1 MSKEGDAVINKG
13 KEKDQLKVG
22 VVIGRGK
29 EKDQLEI
36 VVAFQEREKSPKLGE
51 FLVIEE
57 TEFMR
62 RKLLA
67 RVEEFSY
74 GDFQATKDE
83 RIRALVEKY
92 VREVT
97 GVGRELSE
105 EEKKALFF
113 RHYILKVLGEIE
125 IRKEVDSQ
133 SNEQKEIGRIKTD
146 YRLLPELTSICRYP
160 TDQEYEII
168 TSAGLDKAAHLLP
181 IGDLSLGEEI
191 KDIKVIFD
199 LDKFRDKRTAIFART
214 GYGKSNLCKLVT
226 SMASLTGEGLLIFD
240 MEGEYAFRDPEKDTP
255 GLADIPQ
262 IKGNL
267 VIYTNRKDYDMSRYE
282 DIWIRSPINL
292 ELLRPR
298 QIASLFPEAGGREE
312 AAAIRNFRDLAETP
326 QCLIELARLYEN
338 PRVDRDRERRLWD
351 DLFRTLNATDA
362 QKPVL
367 RRNLRWLLPLHNS
380 NAPNIVTDVMWH
392 LARGRTVIVDLSI
405 LPLEVGI
412 SLSNTILE
420 GIFMYNVRNIT
431 QGKLIKCIAVFEE
444 AQNVLNKDAVK
455 EGRSYFVR
463 WAKEG
468 RKYRLGLIYVTQQPG
483 AIAEEIIS
491 QTDNFFVMHLL
502 GKGDIDALRRANPHY
517 DGVIS
522 EFLSKETIVG
532 NAYIY
537 SAPKQPYVFPCK
549 VLEFQE
555 STVQDLI
562 MQEEFQP
569 RTSVNEEMGEL
580 EEILNRITNNTPTS
594 EEESRIIGKLSRE
607 IYRYFMEK
615 NIHLPFADTN
625 NRWIDFEQARNLYL
639 QLKHQAKENRED
651 VSGE

>member
-1 MSKEGDAVINKG
+1 MDE
-13 KEKDQLKVG
+13 KVG
-22 VVIGRGK
+22 VVIGRGR
-29 EKDQLEI
+29 EKDKLEI

-133 SNEQKEIGRIKTD
+133 SNEQKEIGRVKTE

-160 TDQEYEII
+160 NPQEYEII
-168 TSAGLDKAAHLLP
+168 TSAGLEKAVHLLP
-181 IGDLSLGEEI
+181 IGNLSLGEEV
-191 KDIKVIFD
+191 KEIKVDFN

-226 SMASLTGEGLLIFD
+226 SLASLTGEGLLVFD
-240 MEGEYAFRDPEKDTP
+240 MEGEYAFGDPEKDTL

-262 IKGNL
+262 IKGNV
-267 VIYTNRKDYDMSRYE
+267 VIYTNRRDYDASRYG

-292 ELLRPR
+292 ELLRPQ
-298 QIASLFPEAGGREE
+298 QIASLFPEAGGEE
-312 AAAIRNFRDLAETP
+312 AKAITYFRSLFNLPDDFRNAVRNFNNAS
-326 QCLIELARLYEN
+326 A
-338 PRVDRDRERRLWD
+338 RDREGLLLEAAQSIAPTDSRGHTD
-351 DLFRTLNATDA
+351 DR
-362 QKPVL
+362 QVGVL
-367 RRNLRWLLPLHNS
+367 RRNLRWLLPLHDLG
-380 NAPNIVTDVMWH
+380 APNIVTDVMWH
-392 LARGRTVIVDLSI
+392 LARGRTVIVDLSL
-405 LPLEVGI
+405 LPLEIGI

-420 GIFMYNVRNIT
+420 GIFHYNVRNIT
-431 QGKLIKCIAVFEE
+431 QGRLIECIAVFEE
-444 AQNVLNKDAVK
+444 AQNVLNRDAVK

-463 WAKEG
+463 WTKEG

-483 AIAEEIIS
+483 AIAEEIVS
-491 QTDNFFVMHLL
+491 QTDNFFIMHLL

-522 EFLSKETIVG
+522 EFISKETIVG
-532 NAYIY
+532 NTYIY
-537 SAPKQPYVFPCK
+537 SAPRQPYVFPCK

-562 MQEEFQP
+562 KQEKFQP

-580 EEILNRITNNTPTS
+580 EEILNGVVNRTS
-594 EEESRIIGKLSRE
+594 HSENENRIIGGFSRE
-607 IYRYFMEK
+607 TYQYFIERSVD
-615 NIHLPFADTN
+615 LPFADIN
-625 NRWIDFEQARNLYL
+625 NRWIDFDQARNLYL
-639 QLKHQAKENRED
+639 QLRSQSGENREGAR
-651 VSGE
+651 GE

>member
-1 MSKEGDAVINKG
+1 MDE
-13 KEKDQLKVG
+13 KVG

-36 VVAFQEREKSPKLGE
+36 VVAFQERDKSPKLGE

-57 TEFMR
+57 KEFMR

-92 VREVT
+92 VREIT

-113 RHYILKVLGEIE
+113 RQYILKVLGEIE

-133 SNEQKEIGRIKTD
+133 SNEQKDIGRVKTD

-160 TDQEYEII
+160 TRQEYRII
-168 TSAGLDKAAHLLP
+168 TSAGLEKAVHLLP
-181 IGDLSLGEEI
+181 VGDFSLGEEI
-191 KDIKVIFD
+191 REIKVDFD

-226 SMASLTGEGLLIFD
+226 SLASLTGEGLLVFD
-240 MEGEYAFRDPEKDTP
+240 MEGEYAFRDPEKETP

-262 IKGNL
+262 IRGNL
-267 VIYTNRKDYDMSRYE
+267 VVYTNRRDYDASRYG

-292 ELLRPR
+292 ELLRPW
-298 QIASLFPEAGGREE
+298 QIASLFPEAGGKEE
-312 AAAIRNFRDLAETP
+312 AAAIRNFRDLNETP
-326 QCLIELARLYEN
+326 QRLIELAQLYEN
-338 PRVDRDRERRLWD
+338 PRIDRNRERELWNN
-351 DLFRTLNATDA
+351 LFQTLQATEA
-362 QKPVL
+362 QRPVL
-367 RRNLRWLLPLHNS
+367 RRNLRWLLPLHDS

-392 LARGRTVIVDLSI
+392 LARGRTVIVDLSL

-431 QGKLIKCIAVFEE
+431 QGRLIKCISVFEE
-444 AQNVLNKDAVK
+444 AQNVLNRDAVK
-455 EGRSYFVR
+455 EGRTYFVR
-463 WAKEG
+463 WTKEG

-483 AIAEEIIS
+483 AIAEEIVS

-532 NAYIY
+532 NTYIY

-549 VLEFQE
+549 VFEFQK
-555 STVQDLI
+555 STIQYLI
-562 MQEEFQP
+562 RQEKFQL

-580 EEILNRITNNTPTS
+580 EEILNGVISNTATG
-594 EEESRIIGKLSRE
+594 EDENRIIGRFSSK
-607 IYRYFMEK
+607 IYQYFMK
-615 NIHLPFADTN
+615 RKVSLPFADN
-625 NRWIDFEQARNLYL
+625 NNQWIDFGQARNLYL
-639 QLKHQAKENRED
+639 QLRPQSGENREGAH
-651 VSGE
+651 GE

>member
-1 MSKEGDAVINKG
+1 MDE
-13 KEKDQLKVG
+13 KVG
-22 VVIGRGK
+22 VVIGRGR

-125 IRKEVDSQ
+125 IRKEVDPQ
-133 SNEQKEIGRIKTD
+133 TNEQKEIGRVKTD

-160 TDQEYEII
+160 NPQEYKII
-168 TSAGLDKAAHLLP
+168 TSAGLENAVRLLS

-191 KDIKVIFD
+191 RKIKVDFD

-226 SMASLTGEGLLIFD
+226 SLASLTGEGLLIFD
-240 MEGEYAFRDPEKDTP
+240 MEGEYAFRDPEKETL

-262 IKGNL
+262 IRGNL
-267 VIYTNRKDYDMSRYE
+267 VVYTNRKDYDASCYG
-282 DIWIRSPINL
+282 DIWIHSPINL

-298 QIASLFPEAGGREE
+298 QIASLFPEAGGEE
-312 AAAIRNFRDLAETP
+312 AKAIAYFRGLFSLPDSFKDAIRNFNNVSA
-326 QCLIELARLYEN
+326 
-338 PRVDRDRERRLWD
+338 RERE
-351 DLFRTLNATDA
+351 DLLSRAAESIAPRRGA
-362 QKPVL
+362 QGKVDESQVGVL
-367 RRNLRWLLPLHNS
+367 KRNLRWIMPLHDS
-380 NAPNIVTDVMWH
+380 TAPNIVTDAMWH
-392 LARGRTVIVDLSI
+392 LARGRTVIVDLSL
-405 LPLEVGI
+405 LPLEIGN

-420 GIFMYNVRNIT
+420 GIFQYNVRNIT
-431 QGKLIKCIAVFEE
+431 QGRLIKCIAVFEE
-444 AQNVLNKDAVK
+444 AQNVLNRDAVK

-463 WAKEG
+463 WTKEG

-483 AIAEEIIS
+483 AIAEEIVS

-522 EFLSKETIVG
+522 EFLSKETIIG
-532 NAYIY
+532 NTYIY

-562 MQEEFQP
+562 RQEKFQP
-569 RTSVNEEMGEL
+569 RL
-580 EEILNRITNNTPTS
+580 L
-594 EEESRIIGKLSRE
+594 
-607 IYRYFMEK
+607 
-615 NIHLPFADTN
+615 
-625 NRWIDFEQARNLYL
+625 
-639 QLKHQAKENRED
+639 
-651 VSGE
+651 

>member
-1 MSKEGDAVINKG
+1 MNE
-13 KEKDQLKVG
+13 KVG
-22 VVIGRGK
+22 AVIGRGR

-51 FLVIEE
+51 FLIIEE

-92 VREVT
+92 VREIT

-113 RHYILKVLGEIE
+113 RHYILKILGEIDFE
-125 IRKEVDSQ
+125 NRRIR
-133 SNEQKEIGRIKTD
+133 TD
-146 YRLLPELTSICRYP
+146 YRILPELTSICRYP
-160 TDQEYEII
+160 TPEEYKII
-168 TSAGLDKAAHLLP
+168 TSAGLEDAVHPLP
-181 IGDLSLGEEI
+181 IGHLSIGESIKSFGEE
-191 KDIKVIFD
+191 KIKVIFD
-199 LDKFRDKRTAIFART
+199 LEKFKNKRTAIFART
-214 GYGKSNLCKLVT
+214 GYGKSNLCKLVV
-226 SMASLTGEGLLIFD
+226 SLASLTGEGLLIFD
-240 MEGEYAFRDPEKDTP
+240 MEGEYAFGDPNRNIV
-255 GLADIPQ
+255 GLADIPE
-262 IKGNL
+262 IRNNL
-267 VIYTNRKDYDMSRYE
+267 VVYTNRRDYDVSRYR
-282 DIWIRSPINL
+282 DVWLRPFINL
-292 ELLRPR
+292 VLLRPW
-298 QIASLFPEAGGREE
+298 QIASLFPEAGGKEE
-312 AAAIRNFRDLAETP
+312 AAVIRNFRDLSETP
-326 QCLIELARLYEN
+326 QSLVELARLYEN
-338 PRVDRDRERRLWD
+338 PPVNRDREGQLWD
-351 DLFRTLNATDA
+351 DLFSTLKATDA
-362 QKPVL
+362 QKLVL

-380 NAPNIVTDVMWH
+380 NAPNIVTDIMWH
-392 LARGRTVIVDLSI
+392 LARGRTVIVDLSL
-405 LPLEVGI
+405 LPLEIGI
-412 SLSNTILE
+412 SLSNIILE
-420 GIFMYNVRNIT
+420 GIFRYNIRNII
-431 QGKLIKCIAVFEE
+431 QGKLIECIAVFEE
-444 AQNVLNKDAVK
+444 AQNVLNREAVK
-455 EGRSYFVR
+455 EGYSYFVR

-468 RKYRLGLIYVTQQPG
+468 RKYHLGLIYVTQQPG
-483 AIAEEIIS
+483 AIAEEIVS

-569 RTSVNEEMGEL
+569 RTSVNEEMG
-580 EEILNRITNNTPTS
+580 
-594 EEESRIIGKLSRE
+594 
-607 IYRYFMEK
+607 
-615 NIHLPFADTN
+615 
-625 NRWIDFEQARNLYL
+625 
-639 QLKHQAKENRED
+639 
-651 VSGE
+651 

>member
-1 MSKEGDAVINKG
+1 MSE
-13 KEKDQLKVG
+13 KVG

-51 FLVIEE
+51 FLIIEE

-125 IRKEVDSQ
+125 IRKEPDSQ
-133 SNEQKEIGRIKTD
+133 SNEQEEIGRVKTD

-160 TDQEYEII
+160 SPQEYKII
-168 TSAGLDKAAHLLP
+168 TSAGLEKVSHPLP
-181 IGDLSLGEEI
+181 IGNLSLGEEI
-191 KDIKVIFD
+191 REIKVAFD

-226 SMASLTGEGLLIFD
+226 SLASLTGEGLLIFD
-240 MEGEYAFRDPEKDTP
+240 MEGEYAFGDPEKETL
-255 GLADIPQ
+255 GLADIDQ
-262 IKGNL
+262 IRGNL
-267 VIYTNRKDYDMSRYE
+267 VVYTNRRDYDVSRYQ
-282 DIWIRSPINL
+282 DVWIRPPINL
-292 ELLRPR
+292 ELLRPG
-298 QIASLFPEAGGREE
+298 QIASLFPEAGGEE
-312 AAAIRNFRDLAETP
+312 AKAITYFRGLFNLPDDFRKAVHDFNNIPDNKREDLLSRAAESIA
-326 QCLIELARLYEN
+326 
-338 PRVDRDRERRLWD
+338 PRRGTGNKVDES
-351 DLFRTLNATDA
+351 
-362 QKPVL
+362 QVGVL
-367 RRNLRWLLPLHNS
+367 KRNLRWLLPLHDS

-392 LARGRTVIVDLSI
+392 LARGRTVVVDLSL
-405 LPLEVGI
+405 LPLEIGI

-420 GIFMYNVRNIT
+420 GVFKHNVRNIT
-431 QGKLIKCIAVFEE
+431 RGKLIKCIAVFEE
-444 AQNVLNKDAVK
+444 AQNVLNKKAVE

-483 AIAEEIIS
+483 AIAEEIVS

-502 GKGDIDALRRANPHY
+502 GKGDIDALRNANPHY

-532 NAYIY
+532 NTYIY

-549 VLEFQE
+549 VFEFE
-555 STVQDLI
+555 KSTIQDIINQLGTLPQI
-562 MQEEFQP
+562 
-569 RTSVNEEMGEL
+569 SVYDEMNELKKRLMG
-580 EEILNRITNNTPTS
+580 IINRSPSGGDENK
-594 EEESRIIGKLSRE
+594 IIGSLSRE
-607 IYRYFMEK
+607 IYQYFADLS
-615 NIHLPFADTN
+615 IFIPFADTN
-625 NRWIDFEQARNLYL
+625 NKWIDFEQASNLYF
-639 QLKHQAKENRED
+639 QLKPQSAENKD
-651 VSGE
+651 DTNGE

>member
-1 MSKEGDAVINKG
+1 MDE
-13 KEKDQLKVG
+13 KVG
-22 VVIGRGK
+22 VVIGRGR

-133 SNEQKEIGRIKTD
+133 SNEQKEIGRVKTD

-160 TDQEYEII
+160 SPQEYKII
-168 TSAGLDKAAHLLP
+168 TSAGLEKALHLLP

-191 KDIKVIFD
+191 RKIKVDFD

-226 SMASLTGEGLLIFD
+226 SLASLTGEGLLVFD
-240 MEGEYAFRDPEKDTP
+240 MEGEYAFRDPEKETL

-262 IKGNL
+262 IRGNL
-267 VIYTNRKDYDMSRYE
+267 VVYTNRRDYDASRYG

-298 QIASLFPEAGGREE
+298 QIASLFPEAGGEE
-312 AAAIRNFRDLAETP
+312 AKAIAYFRGLFSLPDSFKDAIRNFNNVSA
-326 QCLIELARLYEN
+326 
-338 PRVDRDRERRLWD
+338 RERE
-351 DLFRTLNATDA
+351 DLLSRAAESIAPRRGA
-362 QKPVL
+362 QGKVDESQVGVL
-367 RRNLRWLLPLHNS
+367 KRNLRWIMPLHDS
-380 NAPNIVTDVMWH
+380 NAPNIVTDAMWH
-392 LARGRTVIVDLSI
+392 LARSRTVIVDLSL
-405 LPLEVGI
+405 LPLEIGN

-420 GIFMYNVRNIT
+420 GIFQYNVRNIT
-431 QGKLIKCIAVFEE
+431 QGRLIKCIAVFEE
-444 AQNVLNKDAVK
+444 AQNVLNRDAVK

-463 WAKEG
+463 WTKEG

-483 AIAEEIIS
+483 AIAEEIVS

-532 NAYIY
+532 NTYIY

-562 MQEEFQP
+562 KQEEFQP
-569 RTSVNEEMGEL
+569 RTSVNEEMGAL
-580 EEILNRITNNTPTS
+580 EESLNEIINNISTS
-594 EEESRIIGKLSRE
+594 EDESRIIGKFSRE
-607 IYRYFMEK
+607 IYRYFMK
-615 NIHLPFADTN
+615 RSIHLSLADTN
-625 NRWIDFEQARNLYL
+625 NQWIDFDQARNLYL
-639 QLKHQAKENRED
+639 QLRRQ
-651 VSGE
+651 G

>member
-1 MSKEGDAVINKG
+1 MDE
-13 KEKDQLKVG
+13 KVG
-22 VVIGRGK
+22 VVIGRGR

-125 IRKEVDSQ
+125 IRKEVDPQ
-133 SNEQKEIGRIKTD
+133 TNEQKEIGRVKTD

-160 TDQEYEII
+160 NPQEYKII
-168 TSAGLDKAAHLLP
+168 TSAGLENAVRLLS

-191 KDIKVIFD
+191 RKIKVDFD

-226 SMASLTGEGLLIFD
+226 SLASLTGEGLLIFD
-240 MEGEYAFRDPEKDTP
+240 MEGEYAFRDPEKETL

-262 IKGNL
+262 IRGNL
-267 VIYTNRKDYDMSRYE
+267 VVYTNRKDYDASCYG

-298 QIASLFPEAGGREE
+298 QIASLFPEAGGEE
-312 AAAIRNFRDLAETP
+312 AKAIAYFRGLFSLPDSFKDAIRNFNNVSA
-326 QCLIELARLYEN
+326 
-338 PRVDRDRERRLWD
+338 RERE
-351 DLFRTLNATDA
+351 DLLSRAAESIAPRRGA
-362 QKPVL
+362 QGKVDESQVGVL
-367 RRNLRWLLPLHNS
+367 KRNLRWIMPLHDS
-380 NAPNIVTDVMWH
+380 NAPNIVTDAMWH
-392 LARGRTVIVDLSI
+392 LARGRTVIVDLSL
-405 LPLEVGI
+405 LPLEIGN

-420 GIFMYNVRNIT
+420 GIFQHNVRNIT
-431 QGKLIKCIAVFEE
+431 QGRLIKCIAVFEE
-444 AQNVLNKDAVK
+444 AQNVLNRDAVE

-463 WAKEG
+463 WTKEG

-483 AIAEEIIS
+483 AIAEEIVS

-522 EFLSKETIVG
+522 ELLSKETIVG
-532 NAYIY
+532 NTYIY

-562 MQEEFQP
+562 RQEKFQP

-580 EEILNRITNNTPTS
+580 QERLTRIVNRSPSGGDENRILHYS
-594 EEESRIIGKLSRE
+594 
-607 IYRYFMEK
+607 Y
-615 NIHLPFADTN
+615 
-625 NRWIDFEQARNLYL
+625 
-639 QLKHQAKENRED
+639 
-651 VSGE
+651 

>member
-1 MSKEGDAVINKG
+1 MDEKE
-13 KEKDQLKVG
+13 VG
-22 VVIGRGK
+22 VIIGRGR

-36 VVAFQEREKSPKLGE
+36 VVAFQEREKSPKLGD
-51 FLVIEE
+51 FLIIEE
-57 TEFMR
+57 TEFMK

-92 VREVT
+92 VREIT

-105 EEKKALFF
+105 EEKRALFF

-125 IRKEVDSQ
+125 IIKEIDSQ

-160 TDQEYEII
+160 NHREYEII
-168 TSAGLDKAAHLLP
+168 TSAGLEKAIHPLT

-191 KDIKVIFD
+191 RGIKVNFD

-226 SMASLTGEGLLIFD
+226 SLASLTGEGLLVFD
-240 MEGEYAFRDPEKDTP
+240 MEGEYAFRNPEKDTP

-262 IKGNL
+262 IRGNL
-267 VIYTNRKDYDMSRYE
+267 VVYTNRRDYDMSRYR
-282 DIWIRSPINL
+282 DIWIRPPINL
-292 ELLRPR
+292 ELLRPW
-298 QIASLFPEAGGREE
+298 QIASLFPEAGGEE
-312 AAAIRNFRDLAETP
+312 AAVIRNFRDLTETP
-326 QCLIELARLYEN
+326 QCLIELAQLCEI
-338 PRVDRDRERRLWD
+338 PRVDRNRERQLWD
-351 DLFRTLNATDA
+351 DLFQTLRATDQ

-380 NAPNIVTDVMWH
+380 SAPNIVTDVMWH
-392 LARGRTVIVDLSI
+392 LARGRTVIVDLSL

-412 SLSNTILE
+412 SLSNAILE

-431 QGKLIKCIAVFEE
+431 QGRLIKCIAVFEE
-444 AQNVLNKDAVK
+444 AQNVLNRDAVK
-455 EGRSYFVR
+455 EGRTYFVR
-463 WAKEG
+463 WTKEG

-483 AIAEEIIS
+483 AIAEEIVS
-491 QTDNFFVMHLL
+491 QTDNFFIMHLL
-502 GKGDIDALRRANPHY
+502 GKGDIDALKRANPHY

-522 EFLSKETIVG
+522 EFLSKETIIG
-532 NAYIY
+532 NTYIY

-555 STVQDLI
+555 SAVQDLI
-562 MQEEFQP
+562 RQGEFQP
-569 RTSVNEEMGEL
+569 PTSVNEEMGEL
-580 EEILNRITNNTPTS
+580 EESLNRVINNTTNS
-594 EEESRIIGKLSRE
+594 EDENRIIGRFSRE
-607 IYRYFMEK
+607 IYRYFMERS
-615 NIHLPFADTN
+615 IHLPFTDIN
-625 NRWIDFEQARNLYL
+625 NQWIDFDQARNLYF
-639 QLKHQAKENRED
+639 QLRLHSEENREGA
-651 VSGE
+651 SGE

>member
-1 MSKEGDAVINKG
+1 MDE
-13 KEKDQLKVG
+13 KVG

-92 VREVT
+92 VREIT

-113 RHYILKVLGEIE
+113 RHYILKVLGEID
-125 IRKEVDSQ
+125 IRKEVDPR
-133 SNEQKEIGRIKTD
+133 SNEQKEIRRVKTD
-146 YRLLPELTSICRYP
+146 YRLLPALTSICRYP
-160 TDQEYEII
+160 SPQEYEII
-168 TSAGLDKAAHLLP
+168 TSAGLEKAIHPLS

-191 KDIKVIFD
+191 KEIKVDFD
-199 LDKFRDKRTAIFART
+199 LNKFRDKRTAIFART

-226 SMASLTGEGLLIFD
+226 SLASLTGEGLLVFD
-240 MEGEYAFRDPEKDTP
+240 MEGEYAFRDPEKDTQ

-262 IKGNL
+262 IRGKL
-267 VIYTNRKDYDMSRYE
+267 VVYTNRRDYDASCYG

-292 ELLRPR
+292 ELLSPR
-298 QIASLFPEAGGREE
+298 QIASLFPEAGGEE
-312 AAAIRNFRDLAETP
+312 ARAITYFRGLFDLPDDFLNAVRNFNNAS
-326 QCLIELARLYEN
+326 A
-338 PRVDRDRERRLWD
+338 RDRERLLSEAAQSIAPRASHGRTD
-351 DLFRTLNATDA
+351 DR
-362 QKPVL
+362 QVGVL
-367 RRNLRWLLPLHNS
+367 RRNLRWLLPLHDLG
-380 NAPNIVTDVMWH
+380 APNIVTDVMWH
-392 LARGRTVIVDLSI
+392 LARGRTVIVDLSL

-431 QGKLIKCIAVFEE
+431 QGRLIKCISVFEE
-444 AQNVLNKDAVK
+444 AQNVLSRDAVK
-455 EGRSYFVR
+455 EGRTYFVR
-463 WAKEG
+463 WTKEG

-483 AIAEEIIS
+483 AIAEEIVS

-502 GKGDIDALRRANPHY
+502 GKGDIDALRRTNPHY

-532 NAYIY
+532 NTYIY

-549 VLEFQE
+549 VLEFQK
-555 STVQDLI
+555 STIQDLI
-562 MQEEFQP
+562 RQEKFQL
-569 RTSVNEEMGEL
+569 RASVNEEMGEL
-580 EEILNRITNNTPTS
+580 EEILNGVINNTATG
-594 EEESRIIGKLSRE
+594 EDENRIIGRFSRE
-607 IYRYFMEK
+607 IYQYFMK
-615 NIHLPFADTN
+615 RKVSLPFADN
-625 NRWIDFEQARNLYL
+625 NNQWIDFGQARNLYL
-639 QLKHQAKENRED
+639 QLRPQSGENREGAH
-651 VSGE
+651 GE

>member
-1 MSKEGDAVINKG
+1 ME
-13 KEKDQLKVG
+13 EKVG

-51 FLVIEE
+51 FLVVEE

-92 VREVT
+92 VREIT

-113 RHYILKVLGEIE
+113 RHYILKVLGEIVSE
-125 IRKEVDSQ
+125 
-133 SNEQKEIGRIKTD
+133 NGRIKTD
-146 YRLLPELTSICRYP
+146 YRLLPELTSFCRYP
-160 TDQEYEII
+160 SPEEYGII
-168 TSAGLDKAAHLLP
+168 TSAGFENVAHRLP
-181 IGDLSLGEEI
+181 IGNLSLGEEI
-191 KDIKVIFD
+191 RNTGVDFD

-214 GYGKSNLCKLVT
+214 GYGKSNLCKLVV

-240 MEGEYAFRDPEKDTP
+240 MEGEYAFCDPEKDTI
-255 GLADIPQ
+255 GLADISQ
-262 IKGNL
+262 IRDNL
-267 VIYTNRKDYDMSRYE
+267 VVYTNRKDYDASRYR

-292 ELLRPR
+292 ELLRPQ
-298 QIASLFPEAGGREE
+298 QIASLFPEAGGEE
-312 AAAIRNFRDLAETP
+312 ARAITYFRGLFNLPDDFRSVVRDFNNAAA
-326 QCLIELARLYEN
+326 
-338 PRVDRDRERRLWD
+338 RDREELLSRAAQSIAPRGSGGHTD
-351 DLFRTLNATDA
+351 DR
-362 QKPVL
+362 QVEVL
-367 RRNLRWLLPLHNS
+367 RRNLRWLLPLHDLG
-380 NAPNIVTDVMWH
+380 APNIVTDVMWH
-392 LARGRTVIVDLSI
+392 LARGRTVIVDLSL
-405 LPLEVGI
+405 LPLEIGI

-420 GIFMYNVRNIT
+420 GIFHYNVRNIT
-431 QGKLIKCIAVFEE
+431 QGRLIKTIAVFEE

-463 WAKEG
+463 WTKEG

-483 AIAEEIIS
+483 AIAEEIVS

-517 DGVIS
+517 NGVIS
-522 EFLSKETIVG
+522 EFLSKETIIG
-532 NAYIY
+532 NTYVY

-555 STVQDLI
+555 STIRNLLSQ
-562 MQEEFQP
+562 QRFQP
-569 RTSVNEEMGEL
+569 QTSVNEEMGEL
-580 EEILNRITNNTPTS
+580 RERLLNIITSTQGSEADNRLIRI
-594 EEESRIIGKLSRE
+594 SRE
-607 IYRYFMEK
+607 IYQYFEEK
-615 NIHLPFADTN
+615 GVVLPFADAN
-625 NRWIDFEQARNLYL
+625 NRWIDYDQARHFFL
-639 QLKHQAKENRED
+639 QLRNQTRKND
-651 VSGE
+651 

>member
-1 MSKEGDAVINKG
+1 MG
-13 KEKDQLKVG
+13 KVG
-22 VVIGRGK
+22 VVIGRGR

-57 TEFMR
+57 IEFMK

-92 VREVT
+92 VREVS

-125 IRKEVDSQ
+125 IREKVDSE
-133 SNEQKEIGRIKTD
+133 SKKPKEIGRVKTD

-160 TDQEYEII
+160 TPQEYEVI
-168 TSAGLDKAAHLLP
+168 TSAGLEEAVHPLP
-181 IGDLSLGEEI
+181 IGNLSVGEEI
-191 KDIKVIFD
+191 RRDIKVNFD

-240 MEGEYAFRDPEKDTP
+240 MEGEYAFGYPEKHTP

-262 IKGNL
+262 IRDNL
-267 VIYTNRKDYDMSRYE
+267 VVYTNRRDYDTSRYR
-282 DIWIRSPINL
+282 DICILPPINL
-292 ELLRPR
+292 ELLRPW
-298 QIASLFPEAGGREE
+298 QIASLFPEAGGEE
-312 AAAIRNFRDLAETP
+312 AAAIRNFRDLTETP
-326 QCLIELARLYEN
+326 QCLIELAQLYEN
-338 PRVDRDRERRLWD
+338 RRVDRNRERQLWD
-351 DLFRTLNATDA
+351 DLFQTLQATDA

-380 NAPNIVTDVMWH
+380 NTPNIVTDVMWH
-392 LARGRTVIVDLSI
+392 LVRGRTVIVDLSL

-412 SLSNTILE
+412 SLSNIILE
-420 GIFMYNVRNIT
+420 GIFRYNVRNIT
-431 QGKLIKCIAVFEE
+431 EGKFIKCIAVFEE
-444 AQNVLNKDAVK
+444 AQNVLNRDAVK

-468 RKYRLGLIYVTQQPG
+468 RKYCLGLIYVTQQPG
-483 AIAEEIIS
+483 AIAEEIVS

-517 DGVIS
+517 EGVIS

-532 NAYIY
+532 NTYIY

-555 STVQDLI
+555 SAIQDLI
-562 MQEEFQP
+562 NQQNFQP
-569 RTSVNEEMGEL
+569 QASVSEEMSEL
-580 EEILNRITNNTPTS
+580 QERLTRIINRSPSS
-594 EEESRIIGKLSRE
+594 EDESRIIIGSFSRE
-607 IYRYFMEK
+607 IYQYFVERG
-615 NIHLPFADTN
+615 ISLPFADSN
-625 NRWIDFEQARNLYL
+625 NEWIDFDQARNLYL
-639 QLKHQAKENRED
+639 QLRSKSEGNRE
-651 VSGE
+651 VASGE

>member
-1 MSKEGDAVINKG
+1 MDE
-13 KEKDQLKVG
+13 KVG

-51 FLVIEE
+51 FLIIEE

-125 IRKEVDSQ
+125 IRREVNSQ
-133 SNEQKEIGRIKTD
+133 SNEQKEIGRVKTD
-146 YRLLPELTSICRYP
+146 YRVLPELTSICRYP
-160 TDQEYEII
+160 SPQEYEII
-168 TSAGLDKAAHLLP
+168 TSAGLEKAVHLLP

-191 KDIKVIFD
+191 REIKVDFD

-226 SMASLTGEGLLIFD
+226 SLASLTGEGLLIFD
-240 MEGEYAFRDPEKDTP
+240 MEGEYAFRDPEKETP

-262 IKGNL
+262 IRGNL
-267 VIYTNRKDYDMSRYE
+267 VVYTNRRDYDASRYG

-298 QIASLFPEAGGREE
+298 QIASLFPEAGGEE
-312 AAAIRNFRDLAETP
+312 ARAITHFRGLFNLPDAFREAIRDFDNVSSSEREGLLSKAAES
-326 QCLIELARLYEN
+326 IA
-338 PRVDRDRERRLWD
+338 PRGTQGKVDDR
-351 DLFRTLNATDA
+351 
-362 QKPVL
+362 QVGVL
-367 RRNLRWLLPLHNS
+367 KRNLRWLLPLHNS

-392 LARGRTVIVDLSI
+392 LARGRTVIVDLSL

-431 QGKLIKCIAVFEE
+431 QGRLIKCIAVFEE
-444 AQNVLNKDAVK
+444 AQNVLNRDAVK

-483 AIAEEIIS
+483 AIAEEIVS

-532 NAYIY
+532 NTYIY

-562 MQEEFQP
+562 RQEEFQP
-569 RTSVNEEMGEL
+569 RTSVNEEMSEL
-580 EEILNRITNNTPTS
+580 EESLNGIINNTSTS
-594 EEESRIIGKLSRE
+594 EEESRIIGRFSRE

-615 NIHLPFADTN
+615 SVHLPFADTN
-625 NRWIDFEQARNLYL
+625 NQWTDFDQASNLYL
-639 QLKHQAKENRED
+639 QLRR
-651 VSGE
+651 

>member
-1 MSKEGDAVINKG
+1 MDE
-13 KEKDQLKVG
+13 KVG
-22 VVIGRGK
+22 VVIGRGR

-133 SNEQKEIGRIKTD
+133 SNEQKEIGRVKTD

-160 TDQEYEII
+160 SPQEYKII
-168 TSAGLDKAAHLLP
+168 TSAGLEKALHLLP

-191 KDIKVIFD
+191 RKIKVDFD

-226 SMASLTGEGLLIFD
+226 SLASLTGEGLLVFD
-240 MEGEYAFRDPEKDTP
+240 MEGEYAFRDPEKETL

-262 IKGNL
+262 IRGNL
-267 VIYTNRKDYDMSRYE
+267 VVYTNRRDYDASRYG

-292 ELLRPR
+292 EVLRPR
-298 QIASLFPEAGGREE
+298 QIASLFPEAGREE
-312 AAAIRNFRDLAETP
+312 AKAIAYFRGLFSLPDSFKDAIRNFNNVSA
-326 QCLIELARLYEN
+326 
-338 PRVDRDRERRLWD
+338 RERE
-351 DLFRTLNATDA
+351 DLLSRAAESIAPRRGA
-362 QKPVL
+362 QGKVDESQVRVL
-367 RRNLRWLLPLHNS
+367 KRNLRWIMPLHDS
-380 NAPNIVTDVMWH
+380 NAPNIVTDAMWH
-392 LARGRTVIVDLSI
+392 LARSRTVIVDLSL
-405 LPLEVGI
+405 LPLEIGN

-420 GIFMYNVRNIT
+420 GIFQYNVRNIT
-431 QGKLIKCIAVFEE
+431 QGRLIKCIAVFEE
-444 AQNVLNKDAVK
+444 AQNVLNRDAVK
-455 EGRSYFVR
+455 EGRSFFVR
-463 WAKEG
+463 WTKEG

-483 AIAEEIIS
+483 AIAEEIVS

-502 GKGDIDALRRANPHY
+502 GKGDIDALRSANPHY

-532 NAYIY
+532 NTYIY

-562 MQEEFQP
+562 KQEEFQP
-569 RTSVNEEMGEL
+569 RTSANEEMGEF
-580 EEILNRITNNTPTS
+580 EEILNGIINNTSTS
-594 EEESRIIGKLSRE
+594 EEESRIIGRFSRE

-615 NIHLPFADTN
+615 SVHLPFADTN
-625 NRWIDFEQARNLYL
+625 NQWIDFDQARNLYL
-639 QLKHQAKENRED
+639 QLRRLA
-651 VSGE
+651 GEYE

>member
-1 MSKEGDAVINKG
+1 MDE
-13 KEKDQLKVG
+13 KVG
-22 VVIGRGK
+22 VVIGRGR
-29 EKDQLEI
+29 EWDQLEI

-51 FLVIEE
+51 FLIIEE

-62 RKLLA
+62 RKLLV

-133 SNEQKEIGRIKTD
+133 SNEQKEIGRVKTD

-160 TDQEYEII
+160 SPQEYNII
-168 TSAGLDKAAHLLP
+168 ISAGLEKALHLLP

-191 KDIKVIFD
+191 RKIKVDFD

-214 GYGKSNLCKLVT
+214 GYGKSNLCKMVT
-226 SMASLTGEGLLIFD
+226 SLASLTGEGLLVFD
-240 MEGEYAFRDPEKDTP
+240 LEGEYAFRDPEKETL

-262 IKGNL
+262 IRGNL
-267 VIYTNRKDYDMSRYE
+267 VVYTNRKDYDKSRYG

-292 ELLRPR
+292 ELLRPP
-298 QIASLFPEAGGREE
+298 QIASLFPEAGGEE
-312 AAAIRNFRDLAETP
+312 AKAIAHFRGLFDLPPSFKEAIRNFDNVPAHKRKDLLSKAAESIAPKKKGTV
-326 QCLIELARLYEN
+326 YESQ
-338 PRVDRDRERRLWD
+338 VG
-351 DLFRTLNATDA
+351 
-362 QKPVL
+362 VL
-367 RRNLRWLLPLHNS
+367 RRNLRWIMPLHDS
-380 NAPNIVTDVMWH
+380 NAPNIVTDAMWH
-392 LARGRTVIVDLSI
+392 LARGRTVIVDLSL
-405 LPLEVGI
+405 LPLEIGI

-420 GIFMYNVRNIT
+420 GIFQYNVRNIT
-431 QGKLIKCIAVFEE
+431 QGRLIKCIAVFEE
-444 AQNVLNKDAVK
+444 AQNVLNRDAMK

-463 WAKEG
+463 WTKEG

-483 AIAEEIIS
+483 AIAEEIVS

-532 NAYIY
+532 NTYIY

-549 VLEFQE
+549 VLEFQK

-562 MQEEFQP
+562 GQEKSQP
-569 RTSVNEEMGEL
+569 WTSVNEEMGEL
-580 EEILNRITNNTPTS
+580 EESLNGFINNTSTS
-594 EEESRIIGKLSRE
+594 EDENKIIGKFSNK
-607 IYRYFMEK
+607 IYRYFKERSVL
-615 NIHLPFADTN
+615 LPFADTN
-625 NRWIDFEQARNLYL
+625 NQWIDFDQARNLYL
-639 QLKHQAKENRED
+639 QLRPQSGENREG
-651 VSGE
+651 VHGG

>member
-1 MSKEGDAVINKG
+1 MDE
-13 KEKDQLKVG
+13 KVG

-51 FLVIEE
+51 FLIIEE

-125 IRKEVDSQ
+125 IRREVNSQ
-133 SNEQKEIGRIKTD
+133 SNEQKEIGRVKTD
-146 YRLLPELTSICRYP
+146 YRVLPELTSICRYP
-160 TDQEYEII
+160 SPQEYEII
-168 TSAGLDKAAHLLP
+168 TSAGLEKAVHLLP

-191 KDIKVIFD
+191 REIKVDFD

-226 SMASLTGEGLLIFD
+226 SLASLTGEGLLIFD
-240 MEGEYAFRDPEKDTP
+240 MEGEYAFRDPEKETP

-262 IKGNL
+262 IRGNL
-267 VIYTNRKDYDMSRYE
+267 VVYTNRRDYDASRYG

-298 QIASLFPEAGGREE
+298 QIASLFPEAGGEE
-312 AAAIRNFRDLAETP
+312 ARAITHFRGLFNLPDAFREAIRDFDNVSSSEREGLLSKAAES
-326 QCLIELARLYEN
+326 IA
-338 PRVDRDRERRLWD
+338 PRGTQGKVDDR
-351 DLFRTLNATDA
+351 
-362 QKPVL
+362 QVGVL
-367 RRNLRWLLPLHNS
+367 KRNLRWLLPLHNS

-392 LARGRTVIVDLSI
+392 LARGRTVIVDLSL

-431 QGKLIKCIAVFEE
+431 QGRLIKCIAVFEE
-444 AQNVLNKDAVK
+444 AQNVLNRDAVK

-483 AIAEEIIS
+483 AIAEEIVS

-532 NAYIY
+532 NTYIY

-562 MQEEFQP
+562 RQEEFQP
-569 RTSVNEEMGEL
+569 RTSVNEEMSEL
-580 EEILNRITNNTPTS
+580 EESLNGIINNTSTS
-594 EEESRIIGKLSRE
+594 EEESRIIGRFSRE

-615 NIHLPFADTN
+615 SVHLPFADTN
-625 NRWIDFEQARNLYL
+625 NQWIDFDQARNLYL
-639 QLKHQAKENRED
+639 QLRR
-651 VSGE
+651 

>member
-1 MSKEGDAVINKG
+1 MNER
-13 KEKDQLKVG
+13 VG

-29 EKDQLEI
+29 KKDQLEI

-51 FLVIEE
+51 FLIIEE

-92 VREVT
+92 VREVS

-133 SNEQKEIGRIKTD
+133 SNEQKEIGRVKTD

-160 TDQEYEII
+160 SHQEYEVII
-168 TSAGLDKAAHLLP
+168 SAGLEKALHPLP
-181 IGDLSLGEEI
+181 IGDFSLGEEI
-191 KDIKVIFD
+191 RKIKVNFD
-199 LDKFRDKRTAIFART
+199 LDKFRNKRTAIFART

-226 SMASLTGEGLLIFD
+226 SLASLTGEGLLIFD
-240 MEGEYAFRDPEKDTP
+240 MEGEYAFGDPEKGTP

-262 IKGNL
+262 IRSNL
-267 VIYTNRKDYDMSRYE
+267 VVYTNRRNYNASRYG
-282 DIWIRSPINL
+282 DIWIHTPLNL
-292 ELLRPR
+292 ELLRPW
-298 QIASLFPEAGGREE
+298 QIASLFPDVKRGREE
-312 AAAIRNFRDLAETP
+312 PAWLRDFRTQPKTPKELVDLATSGREKE
-326 QCLIELARLYEN
+326 ELWEKLFAKLKVQGSQKRPLKAN
-338 PRVDRDRERRLWD
+338 LW
-351 DLFRTLNATDA
+351 
-362 QKPVL
+362 
-367 RRNLRWLLPLHNS
+367 WLLPMHDP
-380 NAPNIVTDVMWH
+380 NAPNIVTDVMCH
-392 LARGRTVIVDLSI
+392 LALGRTVILDLSL
-405 LPLEVGI
+405 LPLEIGI

-420 GIFMYNVRNIT
+420 GIFRYNVRNIT
-431 QGKLIKCIAVFEE
+431 QGRLIKCIAVFEE

-455 EGRSYFVR
+455 EGRTYFVR

-483 AIAEEIIS
+483 AIAEEIVS

-502 GKGDIDALRRANPHY
+502 GKGDIEALTKANPHY

-532 NAYIY
+532 NTYIY

-562 MQEEFQP
+562 EQEELQP
-569 RTSVNEEMGEL
+569 RTSVNEEMGKL
-580 EEILNRITNNTPTS
+580 KEILKNKVINFANS
-594 EEESRIIGKLSRE
+594 EDENRIIGKFSRE
-607 IYRYFMEK
+607 VFRYFKQRDMD
-615 NIHLPFADTN
+615 LPFADAN
-625 NRWIDFEQARNLYL
+625 NQWIDFEQARNLYL
-639 QLKHQAKENRED
+639 QLRC
-651 VSGE
+651 

>member
-1 MSKEGDAVINKG
+1 MDE
-13 KEKDQLKVG
+13 KVG

-57 TEFMR
+57 MEFMR

-92 VREVT
+92 VREVS

-125 IRKEVDSQ
+125 IRKEIDSQ
-133 SNEQKEIGRIKTD
+133 SSKQKEIGRVKTD
-146 YRLLPELTSICRYP
+146 YRVLPELTSICRYP
-160 TDQEYEII
+160 SPQEYEII
-168 TSAGLDKAAHLLP
+168 TSAGLEKAVHLLP

-191 KDIKVIFD
+191 REIKVDFD

-262 IKGNL
+262 IRGNL
-267 VIYTNRKDYDMSRYE
+267 VVFTNRRDYDASRYG

-298 QIASLFPEAGGREE
+298 QIASLFPEAGGEE
-312 AAAIRNFRDLAETP
+312 AKAITYFRGLFNLPVDFRNAVRNFNNVP
-326 QCLIELARLYEN
+326 
-338 PRVDRDRERRLWD
+338 DRERENLLSRAAESIAP
-351 DLFRTLNATDA
+351 RRGA
-362 QKPVL
+362 QGKVDESQVGVL
-367 RRNLRWLLPLHNS
+367 KRNLRWIMPLHDS
-380 NAPNIVTDVMWH
+380 NAPNIVTDAMWH
-392 LARGRTVIVDLSI
+392 LARGRTVIVDLSL
-405 LPLEVGI
+405 LPLEIGN

-420 GIFMYNVRNIT
+420 GIFHYNVRNIT
-431 QGKLIKCIAVFEE
+431 QGRLIKCIAVFEE
-444 AQNVLNKDAVK
+444 AQNVLNRDAVK

-463 WAKEG
+463 WTKEG

-483 AIAEEIIS
+483 AIAEEIVS

-555 STVQDLI
+555 SALRDLI
-562 MQEEFQP
+562 SQQNFQP
-569 RTSVNEEMGEL
+569 QVSVSEEMSEL
-580 EEILNRITNNTPTS
+580 LVRLTRIINRSPSSGN
-594 EEESRIIGKLSRE
+594 ESRMIGGFSRE
-607 IYRYFMEK
+607 IYQYFIERG
-615 NIHLPFADTN
+615 ISLPFADTDN
-625 NRWIDFEQARNLYL
+625 EWIDFDQARNLYL
-639 QLKHQAKENRED
+639 QLRPQSEENKEGAN
-651 VSGE
+651 GE